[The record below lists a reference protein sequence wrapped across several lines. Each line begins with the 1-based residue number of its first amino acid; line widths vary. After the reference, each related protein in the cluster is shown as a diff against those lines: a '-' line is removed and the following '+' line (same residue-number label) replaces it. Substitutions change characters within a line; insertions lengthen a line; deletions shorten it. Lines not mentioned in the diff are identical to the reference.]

1 MDQAILDQLSLTYG
15 IINQIKLLLP
25 LYMDYISLFLG
36 IIYGGIMA
44 LITTSEM
51 KAMR

>member
-1 MDQAILDQLSLTYG
+1 MDQAILDKLTETYG

-25 LYMDYISLFLG
+25 LYMDYIALFIG

-44 LITTSEM
+44 LITSSEM